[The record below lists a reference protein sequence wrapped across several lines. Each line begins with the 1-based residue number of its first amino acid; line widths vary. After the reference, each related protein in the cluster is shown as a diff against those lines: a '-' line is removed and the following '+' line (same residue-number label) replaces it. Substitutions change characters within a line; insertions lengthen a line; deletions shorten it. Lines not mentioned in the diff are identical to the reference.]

1 MCILSLYNEAKF
13 NTPFM
18 YEVLDKDTINIE
30 TFPHL
35 SVAKRG
41 YVSENNLLVS
51 FLSLGLSSMTL
62 KRYRLRCPPIS
73 QVSLEGLL
81 QDFSACEIGYHYGH
95 RPMLDGAF

>member
-51 FLSLGLSSMTL
+51 ILSLGLYSMTL
-62 KRYRLRCPPIS
+62 KRYRLRCPPTS
-73 QVSLEGLL
+73 QVSLEGLP
-81 QDFSACEIGYHYGH
+81 QDFTACEIGYHYGH
-95 RPMLDGAF
+95 RPMFDGAF

>member
-41 YVSENNLLVS
+41 YVSENNLLVKYS
-51 FLSLGLSSMTL
+51 FTWL
-62 KRYRLRCPPIS
+62 
-73 QVSLEGLL
+73 V
-81 QDFSACEIGYHYGH
+81 
-95 RPMLDGAF
+95 

>member
-51 FLSLGLSSMTL
+51 ILSLGLSSMTL
-62 KRYRLRCPPIS
+62 KRYRLRCSPIS
-73 QVSLEGLL
+73 QVSLEGLP
-81 QDFSACEIGYHYGH
+81 QAFSAREVGYHYGH
-95 RPMLDGAF
+95 RPMFNGAF